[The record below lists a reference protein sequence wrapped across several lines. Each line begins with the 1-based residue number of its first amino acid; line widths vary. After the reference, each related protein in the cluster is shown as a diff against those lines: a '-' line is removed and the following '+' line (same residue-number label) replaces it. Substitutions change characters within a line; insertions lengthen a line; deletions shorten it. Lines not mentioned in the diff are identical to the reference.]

1 MGYERPAETEC
12 RSFQP
17 VKFISKKKLVFDMI
31 RDVSGAIFIRYVAD
45 YLYSTGSNG
54 KIEIFEKEIAMSY
67 RIFITGSGIAEE
79 AQQLLSEKNCIFE
92 VGDPKDTPEDLVRKL
107 KAFNPDGLI
116 VRQGKI
122 TAAVQDA
129 APNLKAIC
137 KHGVGM
143 DNIDVQAAT
152 QRDIPVMFTP
162 LANFESVAE
171 HTLALI
177 LSLARRIPL
186 EDKRIRNGV
195 FDKKKY
201 DGLELLGKTLGI
213 IGFGHI
219 GRRLAELVAPFKMKV
234 VIYHPSCTGE
244 DLPPYMSKVKNVA
257 DIYPQADIISLHC
270 PLTPDTKGMINT
282 QTIAQ
287 MKEGVYI
294 INTARGGIVNENDLF
309 RALQE
314 GRVGGAALDVF
325 EVEPPAADH
334 PLFQLDNVIFT
345 THVAGASDNS
355 LKNMGVDSVKNILAV
370 LNGESPDP
378 ESLANKEALE
388 RQ

>member
-1 MGYERPAETEC
+1 
-12 RSFQP
+12 
-17 VKFISKKKLVFDMI
+17 
-31 RDVSGAIFIRYVAD
+31 
-45 YLYSTGSNG
+45 
-54 KIEIFEKEIAMSY
+54 MSY

>member
-1 MGYERPAETEC
+1 
-12 RSFQP
+12 
-17 VKFISKKKLVFDMI
+17 
-31 RDVSGAIFIRYVAD
+31 
-45 YLYSTGSNG
+45 
-54 KIEIFEKEIAMSY
+54 MSY

-79 AQQLLSEKNCIFE
+79 AQQLLREENCTFE

-107 KAFNPDGLI
+107 KAFNPDSLI

-122 TAAVQDA
+122 TAEVQDA
-129 APNLKAIC
+129 APNLKVIC
-137 KHGVGM
+137 KHGVGT
-143 DNIDVQAAT
+143 DNIDIQAAA
-152 QRDIPVMFTP
+152 QRGIPVMFTP
-162 LANFESVAE
+162 FANFESVAE

-177 LSLARRIPL
+177 LSLIRRIPN

-201 DGLELLGKTLGI
+201 DGLELPGKTLGI

-234 VIYHPSCTGE
+234 LAYHPSCTGE
-244 DLPPYMSKVKNVA
+244 ALAPYISKVKNAA
-257 DIYPQADIISLHC
+257 DIFPQADIISLHC
-270 PLTPDTKGMINT
+270 PLTPETKGMINT
-282 QTIAQ
+282 KTISQ
-287 MKEGVYI
+287 MKQGVYI
-294 INTARGGIVNENDLF
+294 INTARGGIVNEKDLF

-334 PLFQLDNVIFT
+334 PLFQLGNVIFT

-355 LKNMGVDSVKNILAV
+355 LKNMGTDSVKNVLAV
-370 LNGESPDP
+370 LNGESPDM
-378 ESLANKEALE
+378 ESLVNKEVLGK
-388 RQ
+388 Q

>member
-1 MGYERPAETEC
+1 
-12 RSFQP
+12 
-17 VKFISKKKLVFDMI
+17 
-31 RDVSGAIFIRYVAD
+31 
-45 YLYSTGSNG
+45 
-54 KIEIFEKEIAMSY
+54 MSY

-79 AQQLLSEKNCIFE
+79 AQQLLREENCTFE

-107 KAFNPDGLI
+107 KAFNPDSLI

-122 TAAVQDA
+122 TAEVQDA
-129 APNLKAIC
+129 APNLKVIC
-137 KHGVGM
+137 KHGVGT
-143 DNIDVQAAT
+143 DNIDIQAAA
-152 QRDIPVMFTP
+152 QRGIPVMFTP
-162 LANFESVAE
+162 FANFESVAE

-177 LSLARRIPL
+177 LSLIRRIPN

-201 DGLELLGKTLGI
+201 DGLELPGKTLGI

-234 VIYHPSCTGE
+234 LAYHPSCTGE
-244 DLPPYMSKVKNVA
+244 ALAPYISKVKNAA
-257 DIYPQADIISLHC
+257 DIFPQADIISLHC
-270 PLTPDTKGMINT
+270 PLTPETKGMINIK
-282 QTIAQ
+282 TISQ
-287 MKEGVYI
+287 MKQGVYI
-294 INTARGGIVNENDLF
+294 INTARGGIVNEKDLF

-334 PLFQLDNVIFT
+334 PLFQLGNVIFT

-355 LKNMGVDSVKNILAV
+355 LKNMGTDSVKNVLAV
-370 LNGESPDP
+370 LNGESPDM
-378 ESLANKEALE
+378 ESLVNKEVLGK
-388 RQ
+388 Q